1 MAFNNER
8 DLVEAEFRQKMLNR
22 IRGQY
27 VYSIIAYVYNV
38 NASLQYVVAV
48 PIVIELIESKKYM
61 QRFY

>member
-1 MAFNNER
+1 MAFNNES

-61 QRFY
+61 HRFY